1 MSRKKT
7 KQCREG
13 RVIQAEGTSCTK
25 ALWWRIQETKR
36 RCSLLHQ
43 REMGKMVTWT
53 SLEWKGGT
61 KPCSLEG
68 HVKEFCLFPK
78 ITGYSIK
85 FQMQYVAK
93 RNCLHLGLWFL
104 LLYFLFFSWMMSSIQ
119 NLKQKHGNFHLL
131 PHSVGHYGQSI
142 LPPIYASNVCHFYHC
157 CLIQTS
163 FFSDLHH

>member
-1 MSRKKT
+1 MYKGSVMVNTRDKK
-7 KQCREG
+7 KVLAAPSERNGEDGHVNEPGMEG
-13 RVIQAEGTSCTK
+13 V
-25 ALWWRIQETKR
+25 
-36 RCSLLHQ
+36 
-43 REMGKMVTWT
+43 
-53 SLEWKGGT
+53 GT

-68 HVKEFCLFPK
+68 HVKEFCLYPK

-104 LLYFLFFSWMMSSIQ
+104 LLYFLFFSWMMSSIH

-163 FFSDLHH
+163 FFSYLHH